1 MNGKTPY
8 GHNACAEIFLSSSVI
23 SLSFS
28 RNTSLGTGTS
38 PCLSS
43 SILSLSSRISPSL
56 PSFPYDP
63 CQGLLFCPYFLILQ
77 QNNIEMI
84 FSQILFF
91 VFYFRLANV
100 FVFLF
105 ILHALITRTFRLIPI
120 LTVHYGFNI
129 VCTAH

>member
-1 MNGKTPY
+1 MNTKTPY
-8 GHNACAEIFLSSSVI
+8 EYNACDEIFLSASVI

-28 RNTSLGTGTS
+28 KNTSPETDTS
-38 PCLSS
+38 PLRFSVR
-43 SILSLSSRISPSL
+43 LSLLSRISPSL

-63 CQGLLFCPYFLILQ
+63 RPGLLFCPYFLLLQ

-91 VFYFRLANV
+91 VFYFRLSNV

-105 ILHALITRTFRLIPI
+105 IVHALIARTFRLISPRRSLWI
-120 LTVHYGFNI
+120 
-129 VCTAH
+129 